1 MVRSSLYMYG
11 KDLAVT
17 PLCNFKH
24 LLLNCGWIIKFF
36 KWFMRV
42 YAGSEY
48 ARKLWIKVL
57 FKIIHINSVDRYI
70 NYCYCFV
77 RCIERSMNQLILGS
91 LSPVRALNAAKF
103 WSIKT
108 WIHAQ
113 LAWKASLRQCI
124 LVHYN
129 IGIWTNIVIW
139 WILSLFEKSSSKLCL
154 I

>member
-1 MVRSSLYMYG
+1 
-11 KDLAVT
+11 
-17 PLCNFKH
+17 
-24 LLLNCGWIIKFF
+24 
-36 KWFMRV
+36 MRV

-103 WSIKT
+103 
-108 WIHAQ
+108 
-113 LAWKASLRQCI
+113 
-124 LVHYN
+124 
-129 IGIWTNIVIW
+129 
-139 WILSLFEKSSSKLCL
+139 
-154 I
+154 